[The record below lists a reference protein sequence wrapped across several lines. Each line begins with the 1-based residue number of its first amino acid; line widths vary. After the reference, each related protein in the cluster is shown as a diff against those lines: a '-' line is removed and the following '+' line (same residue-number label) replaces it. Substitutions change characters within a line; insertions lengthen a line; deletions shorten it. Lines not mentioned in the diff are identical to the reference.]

1 MPVKVQGDNG
11 KNGVGVFG
19 STCRGFFR
27 VFDLHHY
34 VRGSTPRLATIR
46 LRPLSITKTIRGA
59 CPLAYC
65 RQEKMDGIEEK
76 VKSIAAV
83 VDTLPNDE
91 LKARCVLFMYAE
103 EETCTVSVRGSD
115 EMLTKLTLYSMMSD
129 SSFAEAMIKAVSG
142 YQKINRMVSRCVSKK
157 EEHVC

>member
-76 VKSIAAV
+76 VKRIAAV
-83 VDTLPNDE
+83 VDTLPPDE
-91 LKARCVLFMYAE
+91 LKGRCVLFMYAD
-103 EETCTVSVRGSD
+103 EETCSV
-115 EMLTKLTLYSMMSD
+115 
-129 SSFAEAMIKAVSG
+129 
-142 YQKINRMVSRCVSKK
+142 
-157 EEHVC
+157 

>member
-76 VKSIAAV
+76 VKRIAAV
-83 VDTLPNDE
+83 VDSRP
-91 LKARCVLFMYAE
+91 LKVLLI
-103 EETCTVSVRGSD
+103 SD
-115 EMLTKLTLYSMMSD
+115 IEQISLRKPL
-129 SSFAEAMIKAVSG
+129 
-142 YQKINRMVSRCVSKK
+142 INLQVFLSL
-157 EEHVC
+157 